1 MAIAKAMG
9 VGKTVAGTGA
19 VAMGKTVPGLCA
31 IAVEMTVACAVFVAE
46 TVARCVAKPV
56 AGACP
61 IARAGAV
68 APAVPVFRDTS
79 GDRTGRGAAIAGI
92 GCSTGA
98 IAMPGAGCLS
108 ISGQGTCAAY
118 P

>member
-1 MAIAKAMG
+1 MAIAKAMGGFRTMG

-31 IAVEMTVACAVFVAE
+31 IAVEMTVACAV
-46 TVARCVAKPV
+46 
-56 AGACP
+56 
-61 IARAGAV
+61 

-79 GDRTGRGAAIAGI
+79 GERTGRGAAIAGI